1 MNGASSYSGLVDN
14 AFIFILGTSVLL
26 LIGVTLAMIIMVV
39 KYRRS
44 KNPNPAQIEGS
55 VTLETLWTVLPTILV
70 LVMFYYGWAGFKVM
84 RDIPDDA
91 MPVTVKAQMWSWVF
105 EYENGKQSTELIV
118 PTGRNVKLN
127 LESVDVIH
135 SFFVPAFRLK
145 EDCVPGRHNK
155 AWFKAT
161 RDGEFNI
168 FCAEYCGERHSA
180 MLSLVKSI
188 PPREFDEWLGVD
200 PGPPEGAQLLAIKGC
215 TACHSLDGSKLIGPS
230 FKGVYGIT
238 ETVLTDGVAREIVVD
253 DAYIRKSMFEPNADL
268 VEGYPTGLMPPQG
281 ELVNDEELDAIIE
294 VLKELK

>member
-14 AFIFILGTSVLL
+14 AFIFILGTSLLL
-26 LIGVTLAMIIMVV
+26 LIGVTVAMIVMVV

-44 KNPNPAQIEGS
+44 KNPHPAQIEGN

-105 EYENGKQSTELIV
+105 EYENGKQSSELIV
-118 PTGRNVKLN
+118 PTGRSVKLN

-188 PPREFDEWLGVD
+188 PPKEFDEWLGVD
-200 PGPPEGAQLLAIKGC
+200 PGPPAGAQLLTIKGC

-230 FKGVYGIT
+230 FKGAFGRT
-238 ETVLTDGVAREIVVD
+238 EKVLTDGVEREIVVD
-253 DAYIRKSMFEPNADL
+253 EAYIMKSILEPNAD
-268 VEGYPTGLMPPQG
+268 VVAGFKDGLMPPQRA
-281 ELVNDEELDAIIE
+281 LLTDEEIEAIIG

>member
-91 MPVTVKAQMWSWVF
+91 MPVTVTGQMWSWVF

-155 AWFKAT
+155 AWFQST

-230 FKGVYGIT
+230 FKGAYGRT

-253 DAYIRKSMFEPNADL
+253 DDYIRKSMLEPDADL
-268 VEGYPTGLMPPQG
+268 VEGYPKGLMPPQG
-281 ELVNDEELDAIIE
+281 TLLKDADIDAIIE

>member
-1 MNGASSYSGLVDN
+1 MNGASSYSALVDE

-26 LIGVTLAMIIMVV
+26 LLGVTAAMIYFVV

-91 MPVTVKAQMWSWVF
+91 MPVTVRAQMWSWVF

-118 PTGRNVKLN
+118 PTGRPVKLN

-145 EDCVPGRHNK
+145 EDCVPGRNNK
-155 AWFKAT
+155 AWFTAT
-161 RDGEFNI
+161 RDGEYNI

-180 MLSLVKSI
+180 MLGIVRSI
-188 PPREFDEWLGVD
+188 PPREFDKWLGVD

-215 TACHSLDGSKLIGPS
+215 TACHSLDGTKLVGPT
-230 FKGVYGIT
+230 FKGLWQRKEI
-238 ETVLTDGVAREIVVD
+238 VLTDGVPREIIVD
-253 DAYIRKSMFEPNADL
+253 EEYLRRSMLEPNADI
-268 VEGYPTGLMPPQG
+268 VQGYPEGQMPAQGPLLKEG
-281 ELVNDEELDAIIE
+281 ELEAIIE
-294 VLKELK
+294 VLKGFD

>member
-44 KNPNPAQIEGS
+44 KHPNPAQIEGS

-91 MPVTVKAQMWSWVF
+91 MPVTVTGQMWSWVF

-155 AWFKAT
+155 AWFKST
-161 RDGEFNI
+161 RDGEYNI

-200 PGPPEGAQLLAIKGC
+200 PGPPEGAQLLTIKGC
-215 TACHSLDGSKLIGPS
+215 TACHSLDGSKLIGPT
-230 FKGVYGIT
+230 FKGVFGIT

-253 DAYIRKSMFEPNADL
+253 EEYIRKSMLEPDADL
-268 VEGYPTGLMPPQG
+268 VEGYPKGLMPPQG
-281 ELVNDEELDAIIE
+281 TLVKDEEMDAIIE

>member
-1 MNGASSYSGLVDN
+1 MNGASTYSGLVDN
-14 AFIFILGTSVLL
+14 TFIFILGTSVLL
-26 LIGVTLAMIIMVV
+26 LLGVTVTMIYFVI

-44 KNPNPAQIEGS
+44 KNPNPAQIEDN
-55 VTLETLWTVLPTILV
+55 VVLETLWTILPTILV

-91 MPVTVKAQMWSWVF
+91 MQVTVRAQMWSWVF

-118 PTGRNVKLN
+118 PTGRPVALN

-145 EDCVPGRHNK
+145 EDCVPGRHNR
-155 AWFKAT
+155 AWFEAT

-188 PPREFDEWLGVD
+188 PADEFDKWLGVD
-200 PGPPEGAQLLAIKGC
+200 AGPASGAQLLTIKGC

-230 FKGVYGIT
+230 FQGVFGRT
-238 ETVLTDGVAREIVVD
+238 ETVLTDGVPREIVVD
-253 DAYIRKSMFEPNADL
+253 EEYIRKSMLEPNVDL
-268 VEGYPTGLMPPQG
+268 VEGYQALMPPQAT
-281 ELVNDEELDAIIE
+281 LVNDEEMEAIIE
-294 VLKELK
+294 ALKGLK

>member
-44 KNPNPAQIEGS
+44 KHPNPAQIEGS

-91 MPVTVKAQMWSWVF
+91 MPVTVTGQMWSWMF

-155 AWFKAT
+155 AWFQST

-230 FKGVYGIT
+230 FKGAYGRT

-253 DAYIRKSMFEPNADL
+253 DDYIRKSMLEPDADL
-268 VEGYPTGLMPPQG
+268 VEGYPKGLMPPQG
-281 ELVNDEELDAIIE
+281 TLLKDADIDAIIE

>member
-26 LIGVTLAMIIMVV
+26 LIGVTVTMIYFVI

-44 KNPNPAQIEGS
+44 KNPNPAQIEDN

-91 MPVTVKAQMWSWVF
+91 MQVTVKAQMWSWVF

-118 PTGRNVKLN
+118 PTGRAVALN

-145 EDCVPGRHNK
+145 EDCVPGRHNR
-155 AWFKAT
+155 AWFKSI
-161 RDGEFNI
+161 RDGEYNI

-188 PPREFDEWLGVD
+188 PAAEFDKWLGVD
-200 PGPPEGAQLLAIKGC
+200 VGPASGTRLLTIKGC
-215 TACHSLDGSKLIGPS
+215 IACHSLDGSKLIGPT
-230 FKGVYGIT
+230 FKGVFGRT
-238 ETVLTDGVAREIVVD
+238 EMVLTDDVAREIVVD
-253 DAYIRKSMFEPNADL
+253 EEYIRKSMLEPNADI
-268 VEGYPTGLMPPQG
+268 VEGYQAVMPPQG
-281 ELVNDEELDAIIE
+281 SLVDDEEMDAIIE
-294 VLKELK
+294 ALKGLK

>member
-14 AFIFILGTSVLL
+14 AFIFILGASVLM
-26 LIGVTLAMIIMVV
+26 LIGVTVAMITFVV

-44 KNPNPAQIEGS
+44 KNPNPAQIEGN

-91 MPVTVKAQMWSWVF
+91 IPVTVRGQMWSWVF
-105 EYENGKQSTELIV
+105 EYEDGRQTTELIV
-118 PTGRNVKLN
+118 PTGRNIKLN

-155 AWFKAT
+155 AWFQAT
-161 RDGEFNI
+161 RDGEYNI

-180 MLSLVKSI
+180 MLSLVKAI
-188 PPREFDEWLGVD
+188 PAAEWDEWMGIEA
-200 PGPPEGAQLLAIKGC
+200 GPPAGSQLLAVKGC
-215 TACHSLDGSKLIGPS
+215 TACHSLDGSPVIGPS
-230 FKGVYGIT
+230 FKGIYGHNA
-238 ETVLTDGVAREIVVD
+238 TVLTDGVEREVLVD
-253 DAYIRKSMFEPNADL
+253 DAYILKSMLEPNADI
-268 VEGYPTGLMPPQG
+268 VKGYKENLMPAQG
-281 ELVNDEELDAIIE
+281 ALTTEEERQAIIE
-294 VLKELK
+294 VIKELK

>member
-1 MNGASSYSGLVDN
+1 MNGASSYSGLVDE
-14 AFIFILGTSVLL
+14 AFIFILGTSLLL
-26 LIGVTLAMIIMVV
+26 LIGVTAAMITFVI

-91 MPVTVKAQMWSWVF
+91 MPVTVRAQMWSWVF
-105 EYENGKQSTELIV
+105 EYEDGRQSTELIV

-155 AWFKAT
+155 AWFKST
-161 RDGEFNI
+161 RDGEYNI

-188 PPREFDEWLGVD
+188 PPEEFDAWMGVES
-200 PGPPEGAQLLAIKGC
+200 GPPAGAQLLAVKGC

-230 FKGVYGIT
+230 FKGIWGKT
-238 ETVLTDGVAREIVVD
+238 ETVITDGVEREIVVD
-253 DAYIRKSMFEPNADL
+253 EEYIMRSLLEPNADL
-268 VEGYPTGLMPPQG
+268 VKGYKEGLMPAQDA
-281 ELVNDEELDAIIE
+281 LLNEEERQAVIE
-294 VLKELK
+294 VLKEMK

>member
-1 MNGASSYSGLVDN
+1 MNGASSYSDLVDN
-14 AFIFILGTSVLL
+14 TFIFILGTSVLL
-26 LIGVTLAMIIMVV
+26 LLGVTVAMIYFVV

-91 MPVTVKAQMWSWVF
+91 MHVTVKAQMWSWIF

-118 PTGRNVKLN
+118 PTGRSVALD

-155 AWFKAT
+155 AWFKSI
-161 RDGEFNI
+161 RDGEYNI

-188 PPREFDEWLGVD
+188 PPAEFDEWLGLD
-200 PGPPEGAQLLAIKGC
+200 LGPASGTQLLTIKGC

-230 FKGVYGIT
+230 FKGVFGRT
-238 ETVLTDGVAREIVVD
+238 EIVLTDEIAREIVVD
-253 DAYIRKSMFEPNADL
+253 EEYIRKSMLEPEADL
-268 VEGYPTGLMPPQG
+268 VEGYQNLMPPQST
-281 ELVNDEELDAIIE
+281 LVNDEEMEAIIE